1 MLSYIASNST
11 AELIKSICNEMNI
24 TILNHNVEELD
35 FLEYIKQTKVN
46 FNLIKFF
53 IIDLSQIKNTEDE
66 IINSI
71 RYFKEL
77 YLNTRVIIIA
87 RGYDNQ
93 NKILTSLYENKIFNL
108 INDEEDLIIQT
119 EIKKCLSIEGLQE
132 KDVKRFKKV
141 EEVQTKKKSKK
152 QKKALVKDEKKEKIK
167 QENEKENIQT
177 QQINS
182 VYFFA
187 ILLEAITRLIK
198 FISYVLVFSL
208 TSIGLTILLNSELR
222 ELVFQILGLK

>member
-11 AELIKSICNEMNI
+11 AELIKSICDEKNI

-108 INDEEDLIIQT
+108 INDEEDLIIQI
-119 EIKKCLSIEGLQE
+119 EIKKCLSLEGLQE